1 MIKAV
6 FFDLYQTLVRYEPP
20 REEIEAKVLKNFGI
34 EVTPEALVRPIIV
47 ADEFIYNE
55 IARRA
60 LSARSR
66 EEKKALYLRY
76 QEIVLREAGIKC
88 RQEVIFKL
96 LREMQQSRMD
106 LVLYDDVAP
115 VLDEL
120 KSQGL
125 ILGLISNIEQD
136 MTEIFSRLKLPA
148 WLTVLVTSQD
158 AGAGKPRPEIFRYAL
173 ERAGVKPAEALYIG
187 DQYQVDVVG
196 ARGAGMKAILL
207 DRGDYYKDI
216 TDCPRIRSLAEVV
229 GHL

>member
-66 EEKKALYLRY
+66 EEKTALYLRY

>member
-1 MIKAV
+1 
-6 FFDLYQTLVRYEPP
+6 
-20 REEIEAKVLKNFGI
+20 
-34 EVTPEALVRPIIV
+34 
-47 ADEFIYNE
+47 
-55 IARRA
+55 
-60 LSARSR
+60 
-66 EEKKALYLRY
+66 
-76 QEIVLREAGIKC
+76 VLREAGIKC